1 MKKIRALCPTLG
13 FLVAAT
19 CVVAVTR
26 SWTPGAQLLAA
37 RLGCAAALL
46 APLVVLIAGG
56 RR

>member
-1 MKKIRALCPTLG
+1 MKKIKALCPILG

-19 CVVAVTR
+19 CVVAITR

-46 APLVVLIAGG
+46 APLVVLIAGCAK
-56 RR
+56 